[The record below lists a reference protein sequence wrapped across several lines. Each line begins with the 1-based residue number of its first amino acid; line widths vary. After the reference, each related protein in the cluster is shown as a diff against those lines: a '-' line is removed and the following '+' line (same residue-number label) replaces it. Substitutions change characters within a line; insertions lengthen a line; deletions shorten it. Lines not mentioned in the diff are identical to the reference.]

1 MFAPFSLTPKYQSII
16 KQIYYK
22 EEGDD
27 QKISLLIHYIKSKP
41 ERIKKVFSYLKEKC
55 RKEFEISQSVK
66 ITCKIITSVIE
77 ELSEY
82 SIYFETEILKIFLII
97 FGEILQ
103 IKSTKTSQVVY
114 SHEFLNLFEYFF
126 KTLQL
131 KTYKSEKYINMIIRI
146 ITRELE
152 NIEIK
157 AKYNEIDFCSD
168 QNEPLTI
175 KNTGE
180 EYTDVNQYLNSE
192 NNSEKYGDSITPTIH
207 TLSHSGS
214 NYSKSSSYEEKY
226 KQSEDIIEYDYNS
239 EESSESSESSTSEI
253 SFDYQSAGC
262 VPSKSDVNNDLYFL
276 KFLSAIIIT
285 KDFFIANY
293 REKYQNIVNCLFKKD
308 KLNISERN
316 EILSHMARA
325 CNILNS
331 SCFIYLVLDYS
342 SRLKLDLINDI
353 LLTNLQKATHPHIV
367 IESNQIFMEE
377 IEKVK
382 AINYSLEEIQN
393 IPSVTYQ
400 SQLHILLKH
409 SSLLVKEDYI
419 SNSNPLRLA
428 RSFFY
433 LLKYLYEQETENSLK
448 NEFTLKGSEIVKDL
462 EYFNYSAILEYLN
475 LFFLACFSIS
485 DVLCFFMKKA
495 FQFEFYERN
504 SLMTIYTRRF
514 QKMILDRI
522 LFYFETKTKFCSP
535 IVRIDIDFISIL
547 SRISTIPCFNVLC
560 TKIFFIV
567 LKNNFLSCG
576 RKDKQMVLS
585 KMRVVYY
592 ESKYEE
598 ALEILIQSI
607 LERVNKKD
615 EINVRQSLEM
625 ETDEFTTWCMLNT
638 LKENLKIYI
647 FRIWN
652 CKEIDDPENFILKKY
667 QKEKFDSFDV
677 SVEQKKY
684 NEYFG
689 WNKRVYTNSMKSSI
703 NLEGL
708 NAKRKSFI
716 KIVK

>member
-82 SIYFETEILKIFLII
+82 SIYFETEILKIFIII

-239 EESSESSESSTSEI
+239 EES
-253 SFDYQSAGC
+253 
-262 VPSKSDVNNDLYFL
+262 
-276 KFLSAIIIT
+276 
-285 KDFFIANY
+285 
-293 REKYQNIVNCLFKKD
+293 
-308 KLNISERN
+308 
-316 EILSHMARA
+316 
-325 CNILNS
+325 
-331 SCFIYLVLDYS
+331 
-342 SRLKLDLINDI
+342 
-353 LLTNLQKATHPHIV
+353 
-367 IESNQIFMEE
+367 
-377 IEKVK
+377 
-382 AINYSLEEIQN
+382 
-393 IPSVTYQ
+393 
-400 SQLHILLKH
+400 
-409 SSLLVKEDYI
+409 
-419 SNSNPLRLA
+419 
-428 RSFFY
+428 
-433 LLKYLYEQETENSLK
+433 
-448 NEFTLKGSEIVKDL
+448 
-462 EYFNYSAILEYLN
+462 
-475 LFFLACFSIS
+475 
-485 DVLCFFMKKA
+485 
-495 FQFEFYERN
+495 
-504 SLMTIYTRRF
+504 
-514 QKMILDRI
+514 
-522 LFYFETKTKFCSP
+522 
-535 IVRIDIDFISIL
+535 
-547 SRISTIPCFNVLC
+547 
-560 TKIFFIV
+560 
-567 LKNNFLSCG
+567 
-576 RKDKQMVLS
+576 
-585 KMRVVYY
+585 
-592 ESKYEE
+592 
-598 ALEILIQSI
+598 
-607 LERVNKKD
+607 
-615 EINVRQSLEM
+615 
-625 ETDEFTTWCMLNT
+625 
-638 LKENLKIYI
+638 
-647 FRIWN
+647 
-652 CKEIDDPENFILKKY
+652 
-667 QKEKFDSFDV
+667 
-677 SVEQKKY
+677 
-684 NEYFG
+684 
-689 WNKRVYTNSMKSSI
+689 
-703 NLEGL
+703 
-708 NAKRKSFI
+708 
-716 KIVK
+716 